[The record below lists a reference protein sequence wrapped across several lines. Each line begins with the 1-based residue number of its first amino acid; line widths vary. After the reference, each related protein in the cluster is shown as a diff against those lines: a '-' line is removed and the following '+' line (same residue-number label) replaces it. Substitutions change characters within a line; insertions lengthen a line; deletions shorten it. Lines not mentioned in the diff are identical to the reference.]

1 MEVVLATTEPER
13 AETEKA
19 ARKMAGPAEA
29 ELEERAPKML
39 AEMAPK
45 MLAEMERVEEKQ
57 PVEVG
62 PEQYAAQEG
71 PEQLVAQKIG
81 SAPDPVY
88 GR

>member
-29 ELEERAPKML
+29 ELE
-39 AEMAPK
+39 EMAPK